1 MESDSNFSE
10 IEQQVIK
17 WQKGHRRAKITAGIL
32 IVAFGTLFL
41 LHRLNIKDF
50 PIPKYLFSWPM
61 ILMAVGLV
69 SIVRHKFKKIFG
81 YVLMLLGAL
90 FLFQT
95 WYPKAI
101 NGDIIFPVM
110 IILVGL
116 MVLFKRKKGPC
127 GRGRHGGRERF
138 SREHWQRMHDSER
151 FGEASSD
158 DYLDTVNFFSGLK
171 KNVTSQNFKGADVV
185 TVFGGTDINLSNA
198 DFPEKVVI
206 DISCVFAG
214 TTLNIP
220 NNWQINSDVTTVFG
234 GIEDKRPIEL
244 VQNAEN
250 KKIVVLHG
258 SCVFGGIEITSFS
271 S

>member
-1 MESDSNFSE
+1 M
-10 IEQQVIK
+10 K
-17 WQKGHRRAKITAGIL
+17 WQKGQRRAKITAGIL
-32 IVAFGTLFL
+32 IITFGTLFL
-41 LHRLNIKDF
+41 LHRLDF
-50 PIPKYLFSWPM
+50 KIPKYLFSWPM
-61 ILMAVGLV
+61 ILMAVGFV
-69 SIVRHKFKKIFG
+69 SIVRHKFKKFFG
-81 YVLMLLGAL
+81 YVLMLVGGL
-90 FLFQT
+90 FLCQSWFPQAFN
-95 WYPKAI
+95 K
-101 NGDIIFPVM
+101 DIIFPVI
-110 IILVGL
+110 IILIGL
-116 MVLFKRKKGPC
+116 MVLFKRKKSPC
-127 GRGRHGGRERF
+127 GRGRGHGRERF
-138 SREHWQRMHDSER
+138 SREHWQRMHDAER
-151 FGEASSD
+151 FGDSSSD

-171 KNVTSQNFKGADVV
+171 KNVTSQNFKGADIV

-220 NNWQINSDVTTVFG
+220 NNWQVNSDVTTVFG